1 MMKKKPVVLRV
12 LAALTAFVLIFLLAF
27 SLLDIYGNPIKKWQ
41 LKDDF
46 QAYMEK
52 HLPWVKDD
60 YTCGDV
66 SYNGKFDTYFVT
78 CEYKTQPLL
87 SYSIERT
94 KDGEMYD
101 TYKFNIEDGANL
113 LAMLSVEIYNDIL
126 ARYGDQVALLAE
138 CNIRVDKPFHSLD
151 KDIQEAL
158 RKNQQVHELPIYSLY
173 YYGGE
178 VSKDYEQ
185 GDFVQERL
193 RKLKKASE
201 ETDFVPISFG
211 ASFFDE
217 TGNRGYDLIGV
228 RAEVMER
235 ADFPDMVE
243 ELKLEPQKYKAE
255 YGFERIDFDDK

>member
-1 MMKKKPVVLRV
+1 MKKKPVVLRV
-12 LAALTAFVLIFLLAF
+12 LAALTALVLIFLLAT
-27 SLLDIYGNPIKKWQ
+27 SLLDIYENPIMKRQ

-46 QAYMEK
+46 QAYMEE

-78 CEYKTQPLL
+78 CEYKTQTLL
-87 SYSIERT
+87 SFSIERT
-94 KDGEMYD
+94 RDGEMYD

-113 LAMLSVEIYNDIL
+113 LAMLSNEIYNDVL
-126 ARYGDQVALLAE
+126 ARYGDQVALLAD
-138 CNIRVDKPFHSLD
+138 CNIRVDEPLHSLD

-158 RKNQQVHELPIYSLY
+158 RKNQRVHELPIYSLY

-178 VSKDYEQ
+178 QSADYEQ
-185 GDFVQERL
+185 GVFVQERL

-201 ETDFVPISFG
+201 ETDFVPISYG

-217 TGNRGYDLIGV
+217 TGNTGYDLIGV
-228 RAEVMER
+228 RVDVMER
-235 ADFPDMVE
+235 ADFPEMVE
-243 ELKLEPQKYKAE
+243 EVKLEPQKYKAE
-255 YGFERIDFDDK
+255 YGFERINFEEK